1 MSYFTETFNLI
12 LEGIDTDDVID
23 AGKAVGRGVATTAL
37 TGNPIAGV
45 QAGMGEMKYPYEIE
59 YAGFDGNI
67 YHGKMAYTIAK
78 KDYIEKKES
87 KKKLSLK
94 EKMELK
100 NKVETRL
107 NMAIAYE
114 RYDLNKVL
122 NMYPVGYN
130 KDED

>member
-1 MSYFTETFNLI
+1 MSYFTDTFYAI

-23 AGKAVGRGVATTAL
+23 ASKAVGRGVATTAL

-59 YAGFDGNI
+59 YASSDGNI
-67 YHGKMAYTIAK
+67 YHGKIAYAK
-78 KDYIEKKES
+78 AKSDYIKKKEDQ
-87 KKKLSLK
+87 KKLSFS

-100 NKVETRL
+100 NKVEARL

-122 NMYPVGYN
+122 NMYPIGYN
-130 KDED
+130 KED

>member
-1 MSYFTETFNLI
+1 MSYFTKTFNLI
-12 LEGIDTDDVID
+12 LEDIDTDDVID
-23 AGKAVGRGVATTAL
+23 VGKAIGKGVAATAL
-37 TGNPIAGV
+37 SGGNPIAGV

-59 YAGFDGNI
+59 YASSDGSI
-67 YHGKMAYTIAK
+67 YHGKMAYKIAS

-100 NKVETRL
+100 NKVEARL

-122 NMYPVGYN
+122 NMYPVGYDKN
-130 KDED
+130 